1 MASTTTDTPTW
12 SAQKVRDTF
21 LDYFRNKEHTFVKS
35 SPVVPLSDPTLLFTN
50 AGMNQFKPIFLGTVD
65 PTSKEGQYKRAVNSQ
80 KCIRAGGKHNDLDD
94 VGKDSYHHTFFEML
108 GNWSFGDYFKKEA
121 IQWSWDLLTK
131 EFGLSPDRLYVTYFE
146 GSEAGGL
153 EPDLEAK
160 EIWRSVGVPDDH
172 ILPGNM
178 KDNFWEMG
186 EQGPC
191 GPCSEIHYDRIGG
204 RNAASLVNQD
214 DPNVIEV
221 WNNVFIQ
228 YNREPDKSLRPL
240 PAKHVDTGMGFERLV
255 SILQDKPSNY
265 DTDVFTTL
273 FARIQEVTGARP
285 YTGKFGPE
293 DVDGVDTAYRVV
305 ADHLRTLTFA
315 ISDGGTPNNE
325 GRGYVVRR
333 VLRRGARYARKYF
346 NVDIGDFFS
355 KLVPTLVQQMGNM
368 FPEIVRKEDE
378 VKEILNEEEL
388 SFAKTLDRGEKQ
400 FEDYASKSAGEKK
413 LHGADVWRLYDTFGF
428 PVDLTRL
435 MAEERG
441 LTIDENEFEDAR
453 LKAKEASKGEKKA
466 GADLLKLD
474 VHNLSELEIMPGVS
488 KTDDQYKYGREN
500 VTDAK
505 VQAIFHAKKFHE
517 NTKAIPQ
524 GDQIGII
531 VDKTNFYA
539 EQGGQEYDTGRIVID
554 GVAEM
559 QVENVQQ
566 YAGYVLHTGYM
577 KYGQFSRGDIATCE
591 YDEDRRG
598 PIRSNHTGTHVLNY
612 ALREVLGDAVDQKGS
627 LVAQEK
633 LRFDFSHKQGVTDEE
648 LVAIE
653 EKSTN
658 YIRQNCAVY
667 SQDVPLSIAREIE
680 GVRAVFG
687 ETYPD
692 PVRVVSVGVE
702 VEDILKNVKD
712 PAWRSVSIEFC
723 GGTHVRS
730 TGDIKDLVILEENGI
745 AKGIRRMIAVTG
757 NDAHEVQRVADEF
770 EERLNQLESKAFSPE
785 KEQEAKE
792 MGVELGKLNISA
804 IRKTKF
810 RARFSKIHK
819 EILDHVKKLQKEE
832 AKKAIDTVNDYFDRN
847 PLSSAGVVRL
857 PVGGSSKAVPE
868 VLKHLQ
874 NKLKDKSV
882 YVFAADEGVESGR
895 VQHACVVSKV
905 TISSSSS
912 SVFGLTGHAE
922 RGQCRRQSERMVKYC
937 HWVCWW
943 QSRCQGLHRPRQW
956 NRAPQSRRSC
966 EGCNG
971 IPRQAP
977 DMKALFRV
985 TTDGSQTFSH
995 VLLLLLFRLCG
1006 SQLRSSRLLNP
1017 ARLSAEDDSD
1027 EDVSSMQAAKV

>member
-1 MASTTTDTPTW
+1 MASTTTETLEW

-21 LDYFRNKEHTFVKS
+21 LDYFKNKEHTFVRS

-65 PTSKEGQYKRAVNSQ
+65 SSSKEGQYKRAVNSQ

-121 IQWSWDLLTK
+121 INWSWELLTK

-146 GSEAGGL
+146 GNEAGGL

-160 EIWRSVGVPDDH
+160 EIWRSVGVPEDH

-186 EQGPC
+186 DQGPC

-204 RNAASLVNQD
+204 RNAADLVNQD

-265 DTDVFTTL
+265 DTDVFMPL
-273 FARIQEVTGARP
+273 FAAIQEVTGAKP
-285 YTGKFGPE
+285 YSGKFGTE

-346 NVDIGDFFS
+346 NVEIGDFFS
-355 KLVPTLVQQMGNM
+355 KLVPTLVQQMGGM

-388 SFAKTLDRGEKQ
+388 SFAKTLDRGERQ
-400 FEDYASKSAGEKK
+400 FEDYASKSAKDKK

-441 LTIDENEFEDAR
+441 LTIDDNEFENAR

-466 GADLLKLD
+466 GADLVKLD
-474 VHNLSELEIMPGVS
+474 VHNLSELEIMPGVT
-488 KTDDQYKYGREN
+488 KTEDQYKYGREN

-505 VQAIFHAKKFHE
+505 IQAIFHAKKFHE
-517 NTKAIPQ
+517 DTKSIPDD
-524 GDQIGII
+524 DQIGII

-539 EQGGQEYDTGRIVID
+539 EQGGQEYDTGKLVID

-577 KYGQFSRGDIATCE
+577 KYGRFTRGDIVTCE

-598 PIRSNHTGTHVLNY
+598 PIRNNHTGTHVLNY
-612 ALREVLGDAVDQKGS
+612 ALREVLGDTVDQKGS
-627 LVAQEK
+627 LVAAEK

-648 LVAIE
+648 LISVE
-653 EKSTN
+653 DKSTN

-667 SQDVPLSIAREIE
+667 SQDVALSIAREIE

-702 VEDILKNVKD
+702 VEEILKNPKD

-757 NDAHEVQRVADEF
+757 NEAHEVQRVADEF
-770 EERLNQLESKAFSPE
+770 AERLDRLEARSYSPQ
-785 KEQEAKE
+785 KEQEAKA
-792 MGVELGKLNISA
+792 MGAELNNLNISA

-810 RARFSKIHK
+810 RTQFTKMQK
-819 EILDHVKKLQKEE
+819 EILDHVKKQQKEE
-832 AKKAIDTVNDYFDRN
+832 SKKAIDAINSYFEKN
-847 PLSSAGVVRL
+847 PKSAAGVIRL
-857 PVGGSSKAVPE
+857 PVGGTSKVIPE
-868 VLKHLQ
+868 VLKHVQ

-882 YVFAADEGVESGR
+882 YVIAADDGVENGR
-895 VQHACVVSKV
+895 VQHACIVSKV
-905 TISSSSS
+905 RRKEST
-912 SVFGLTGHAE
+912 SVT
-922 RGQCRRQSERMVKYC
+922 RG
-937 HWVCWW
+937 
-943 QSRCQGLHRPRQW
+943 
-956 NRAPQSRRSC
+956 
-966 EGCNG
+966 
-971 IPRQAP
+971 
-977 DMKALFRV
+977 
-985 TTDGSQTFSH
+985 
-995 VLLLLLFRLCG
+995 
-1006 SQLRSSRLLNP
+1006 
-1017 ARLSAEDDSD
+1017 
-1027 EDVSSMQAAKV
+1027 